1 MNLYAKNAA
10 LNCGNNHFERRKGTM
25 NKEKTLKSIETR
37 ISDLDA
43 LIKIGSQNE
52 SQKNNV
58 EMWQFAR
65 NELVLVRDAV
75 ADVEESEV

>member
-1 MNLYAKNAA
+1 
-10 LNCGNNHFERRKGTM
+10 M
-25 NKEKTLKSIETR
+25 NKEKTLKIIETR

-58 EMWQFAR
+58 KMWQFAR

-75 ADVEESEV
+75 VDVEESEV

>member
-1 MNLYAKNAA
+1 
-10 LNCGNNHFERRKGTM
+10 M
-25 NKEKTLKSIETR
+25 NKEKPLKIIETR

-43 LIKIGSQNE
+43 LIKIGLQNE

-65 NELVLVRDAV
+65 NELVLVRDSV
-75 ADVEESEV
+75 ADIEESEV

>member
-1 MNLYAKNAA
+1 
-10 LNCGNNHFERRKGTM
+10 M
-25 NKEKTLKSIETR
+25 NKEKTLKIIETR

-58 EMWQFAR
+58 EMWQFVR

>member
-1 MNLYAKNAA
+1 
-10 LNCGNNHFERRKGTM
+10 M
-25 NKEKTLKSIETR
+25 NKEKTLKIIETR

-43 LIKIGSQNE
+43 LIKIGLQNE

-75 ADVEESEV
+75 VDVEESEV

>member
-1 MNLYAKNAA
+1 
-10 LNCGNNHFERRKGTM
+10 M
-25 NKEKTLKSIETR
+25 NKEKTLKIIETL

-75 ADVEESEV
+75 AGVEESEV